1 MKCLNTKAKNLF
13 ILDGLGALVSAF
25 LLGIVLV
32 QCEATFGIPRETLYL
47 LAIVPCVFMVYD
59 MICYFFVK
67 ENISR
72 YLKIIA
78 CLNIAY
84 CGLSLVL
91 VFQHSEQVLLL
102 GWMYIIAEIL
112 IILLLAKWEW
122 NISNSTNPAAG
133 PPAAG
138 RHL

>member
-1 MKCLNTKAKNLF
+1 MTYLNTKAKNLF

-32 QCEATFGIPRETLYL
+32 HYEATFGIPLGTLYL
-47 LAIVPCVFMVYD
+47 LALVPCVFMVYD
-59 MICYFFVK
+59 IVCYFFIK
-67 ENISR
+67 ENVSR

-78 CLNIAY
+78 CLNISY

-91 VFQHSEQVLLL
+91 VFLHSEQVLLL
-102 GWMYIIAEIL
+102 GWTYIIAEIL

-122 NISNSTNPAAG
+122 NMADSTNPAF
-133 PPAAG
+133 G
-138 RHL
+138 R